1 MPTTAEAPPVKLVV
15 IDDDQQI
22 LDLITDTL
30 EEEEHLQILSTTDPA
45 HGLELVLHQHPQMVL
60 LDLNMPN
67 IGGMEL
73 LERIVEADP
82 SMDVVLLTG
91 DISTESAVE
100 AIQKGASDYLTKPV
114 NLERLFE
121 CVRKAKAAAHKSQRA
136 LELDRELAET
146 FRCEGM
152 VGRSPVM
159 LEVFA
164 RINRIAPHFRTVLI
178 TGETGT
184 GKEVAAR
191 AIHALSP
198 VASAPFAVCNCAAIV
213 ETLIESELFGYVKGA
228 FTGAVQDKVGLFE
241 FANGGTLFL
250 DEIGELPLAMQAK
263 LLRVLQNQEVQ
274 RVGSP
279 STRKVNVRV
288 VAATNR
294 DLRAMAAK
302 KEFRE
307 DLYYRLTMVEIKL
320 PRLADRK
327 EDLALLQRALV
338 ERFATQYGKPL
349 RGLTRRAQA
358 LLNRHSWPGNVR
370 ELENVL
376 GNACMMA
383 DGDLVDLA
391 DLPDYVRSPERE
403 NTSASDELLS
413 MEQMHQQHAR
423 RIMERV
429 GGNKVRAAE
438 ILGISRATLYRLLE
452 AAEPSVQ
459 ERS

>member
-1 MPTTAEAPPVKLVV
+1 VV

-22 LDLITDTL
+22 LDLITDAL

-45 HGLELVLHQHPQMVL
+45 RGLEIVLEQHPQIVL
-60 LDLNMPN
+60 LDLMMPQ

-73 LERIVEADP
+73 LERIVEAEP
-82 SMDVVLLTG
+82 GTDVVLLTG
-91 DISTESAVE
+91 DYSTESAVE

-114 NLERLFE
+114 NLERLAQ
-121 CVRKAKAAAHKSQRA
+121 CVRKSIAAAHKGQRA
-136 LELDRELAET
+136 MELDRELAET

-152 VGRSPVM
+152 VGRSPLM

-164 RINRIAPHFRTVLI
+164 KINRIAPHFTTVLI

-198 VASAPFAVCNCAAIV
+198 VSTAPFVVCNCAAIV

-228 FTGAVQDKVGLFE
+228 FTGAVQDKIGLFE
-241 FANGGTLFL
+241 YANGGTLFL
-250 DEIGELPLAMQAK
+250 DEIGELALSMQAK

-279 STRKVNVRV
+279 AIRKVNVRV

-294 DLRAMAAK
+294 DLRAMALK

-327 EDLALLQRALV
+327 EDLALLQRALI
-338 ERFATQYGKPL
+338 ERFANQYSKAI
-349 RGLTRRAQA
+349 RGITRRAQA
-358 LLNRHSWPGNVR
+358 LLNRYPWPGNVR

-383 DGDLVDLA
+383 DGDLVDTR
-391 DLPDYVRSPERE
+391 DLPEYLRSPERE
-403 NTSASDELLS
+403 NISDSGDLLS
-413 MEQMHQQHAR
+413 MEQVHQQHVR

-459 ERS
+459 ESS

>member
-1 MPTTAEAPPVKLVV
+1 MKVVV

-22 LDLITDTL
+22 LDLITDAL
-30 EEEEHLQILSTTDPA
+30 GEEEHLQMIATTDPA
-45 HGLELVLHQHPQMVL
+45 RGLEIVLQQHPQIVL
-60 LDLNMPN
+60 LDLMMPQ

-73 LERIVEADP
+73 LERIVEAEP
-82 SMDVVLLTG
+82 GTDVILLTG
-91 DISTESAVE
+91 DYSTESAVE

-114 NLERLFE
+114 NLERLTQ
-121 CVRKAKAAAHKSQRA
+121 CVRKSIATAHKGQRA

-152 VGRSPVM
+152 VGRSPLM
-159 LEVFA
+159 LDVFA
-164 RINRIAPHFRTVLI
+164 KINRVAPHFKTVLI
-178 TGETGT
+178 FGETGT

-191 AIHALSP
+191 AIHAISP
-198 VASAPFAVCNCAAIV
+198 VATAPFVVCNCAAIV

-241 FANGGTLFL
+241 YANGGTVFL
-250 DEIGELPLAMQAK
+250 DEIGELPLSMQAK

-279 STRKVNVRV
+279 ATRKVNVRV

-294 DLRAMAAK
+294 DLRDMVLK

-338 ERFATQYGKPL
+338 ERFATQYGKTI
-349 RGLTRRAQA
+349 RGITRRAQA
-358 LLNRHSWPGNVR
+358 MLNRYSWPGNVR

-383 DGDLVDLA
+383 DGDMVDIT
-391 DLPDYVRSPERE
+391 DLPEYLRSPERE
-403 NTSASDELLS
+403 NMSGSDDLLS
-413 MEQMHQQHAR
+413 MEQIHQRHAR
-423 RIMERV
+423 HIMERV